1 MRVAISIASSPVVCS
16 DIRMKIIRYLGL
28 VFTAVLLTLFAGP
41 LPQDAKKI
49 SSKGEFLVYV
59 GTYTRQDSKG
69 IYAFRFQP
77 ATGKL
82 IPIGLAVETENPSF
96 LALHP
101 NRHFLY
107 AVNEISNYEGQSAG
121 SVSSFSIDL
130 KTGMLTALNKTTTR
144 GTIPAHLV
152 VDQTGKSLVVANYG
166 SGSVAVFPLKAD
178 GSIGAASAFVQH
190 TGSSSGPRQKGPH
203 AHAVNLSADNRF
215 VFVPDLGLDQV
226 LSYRL
231 DPKNG
236 TLVPNDPPFTKVTQG
251 SGPRHFAFHPNGQ
264 AAYTL
269 SEMGSLV
276 TVFAYDR
283 AGGKLKEIQTIT
295 TLPKDFSGTNNSA
308 ELEVHPNGRFLYASN
323 RGHDSIAVFAIDP
336 TANTLTLVEHV
347 STQGKIPRNFAIDP
361 TGAYLLAANQ
371 NTNNIVVFGI
381 DQKTGRLTPGVGE
394 VKTPSPVCI
403 LFVPAR

>member
-1 MRVAISIASSPVVCS
+1 
-16 DIRMKIIRYLGL
+16 MKIMRWSW
-28 VFTAVLLTLFAGP
+28 LLFSSLLPALLAGP
-41 LPQDAKKI
+41 LPQAEKEG
-49 SSKGEFLVYV
+49 STNPGFVVFV

-69 IYAFRFQP
+69 IYSYRFQP
-77 ATGKL
+77 ATGQL
-82 IPIGLAVETENPSF
+82 TPIGLVAETENPSF

-101 NRHFLY
+101 NHRVLY
-107 AVNEISNYEGQSAG
+107 AVNEISNFEGQSAG
-121 SVSSFSIDL
+121 SVSAFSIDG
-130 KTGMLTALNKTTTR
+130 KTGMLTLLNRVSTR

-190 TGSSSGPRQKGPH
+190 TGSSSGPRQRGPH

-231 DPKNG
+231 DPNNG
-236 TLVPNDPPFTKVTQG
+236 TLVPNDPPFTRVTQG

-283 AGGKLKEIQTIT
+283 AGGKLKELQTIS

-347 STQGKIPRNFAIDP
+347 STQGKTPRNFAIDP

-371 NTNNIVVFGI
+371 DTNNIVFFRI
-381 DQKTGRLTPGVGE
+381 DQKTGRLTPGGAE
-394 VKTPSPVCI
+394 LKTPSPVCI
-403 LFVPAR
+403 VFLRAQ